1 MKPTLIMYPTV
12 TYSFHPHH
20 FIIVLNERLSQNPVC
35 WNINVNVLLQ
45 KIVMYNV
52 NKDIKQFKPYMRT
65 RILFF
70 VKCLLPVPASPLKGE
85 EQKA

>member
-1 MKPTLIMYPTV
+1 
-12 TYSFHPHH
+12 
-20 FIIVLNERLSQNPVC
+20 
-35 WNINVNVLLQ
+35 
-45 KIVMYNV
+45 MYNV

>member
-1 MKPTLIMYPTV
+1 
-12 TYSFHPHH
+12 
-20 FIIVLNERLSQNPVC
+20 
-35 WNINVNVLLQ
+35 
-45 KIVMYNV
+45 MYNV

-85 EQKA
+85 EQKAWLGIKKEDVSKTETERFTTL